1 MKMRTRKT
9 STTRVDFSSKN
20 GIVVDAQR
28 YLEALKVLI
37 EFEAAKNAHAN
48 VSLAL
53 KKRRVESLEEIAN
66 ETFDAI
72 VLCCGGEILRDG
84 FLDDSTKRELFE
96 KVGGTLELQAAER
109 SCWNAR
115 TVSFEKTKKKV
126 ENAGH
131 TRIALSFSVPKNQ
144 SDVWTDERERR
155 ESETWRCR

>member
-1 MKMRTRKT
+1 M
-9 STTRVDFSSKN
+9 
-20 GIVVDAQR
+20 DAQR

-48 VSLAL
+48 VSFAF

-66 ETFDAI
+66 ESFDAI

-96 KVGGTLELQAAER
+96 KVGGTLELQAGRALVLER
-109 SCWNAR
+109 ENCFVR
-115 TVSFEKTKKKV
+115 EDEEEKV
-126 ENAGH
+126 GNAGH
-131 TRIALSFSVPKNQ
+131 SRIALSLSVSKNQ